1 MNQPKIEFKQVA
13 KRFGPKVVLDGAT
26 LSIPRGT
33 TQVIL
38 GQSGSG
44 KSVLL
49 KCLLGLLPVD
59 GGDIL
64 IDGQSITRLKS
75 RDRLALMRRF
85 GMLFQSGAL
94 FDSLSVWENIAFVAM
109 QHEHLAPAK
118 ARDLAVQKLAMVG
131 LGASVAA
138 QTPAE
143 LSGGMRKR
151 VALARAIAHDPDMI
165 FYDEPTTG
173 LDPVT
178 SAIIADLM
186 NKLQTELKCTS
197 VVITHDLPCAHTV
210 ADSMAFLYQGRFK
223 AQGSLEEMEKSK
235 DPLIRQFLDGKAN
248 GPLTMVA

>member
-1 MNQPKIEFKQVA
+1 MQSKIEFRNVTKS
-13 KRFGPKVVLDGAT
+13 FGPKKVLTGAS
-26 LSIPRGT
+26 LAIPRGT

-44 KSVLL
+44 KSVLI

-64 IDGQSITRLKS
+64 VDGQSVTKLKPK
-75 RDRLALMRRF
+75 DRLALMWRF

-94 FDSLSVWENIAFVAM
+94 FDSLSVWENIAFVAL
-109 QHEHLAPAK
+109 QLEGVSPAK
-118 ARDLAVQKLAMVG
+118 AKDLAVQKLAMVG
-131 LGASVAA
+131 LGENVAM
-138 QTPAE
+138 QNPAE

-165 FYDEPTTG
+165 LYDEPTTG

-197 VVITHDLPCAHTV
+197 VVITHDMPCAYTV
-210 ADSMAFLYQGRFK
+210 GDEMAFLHHGAFAVQGTVEDF
-223 AQGSLEEMEKSK
+223 QKSK
-235 DPLIRQFLDGKAN
+235 DPMVRQFLDGKAQ
-248 GPLTMVA
+248 GPLQMVV